1 MKHILNLNKLQ
12 ITIIKYTIYNEKEHS
27 RTTKKYFQGL
37 FLRNLLS
44 FKNMITKNNST
55 NEIEIDKSLFIIE
68 ETNIANDKT
77 KSEEQDIEETPDYE
91 DDPPKLRYKK
101 LQNKYSNQ

>member
-1 MKHILNLNKLQ
+1 
-12 ITIIKYTIYNEKEHS
+12 
-27 RTTKKYFQGL
+27 
-37 FLRNLLS
+37 
-44 FKNMITKNNST
+44 MITKNNST

-91 DDPPKLRYKK
+91 DDPPNFVIKNCRTNIATNSSTITDKQITVAHGISSNNFKKYIWKLFCSLRE
-101 LQNKYSNQ
+101 